1 MAGDASFVRDGEKFT
16 CREFFEA
23 IEEARNVPGDLNDIF
38 EKCKERLNRRY
49 SNGWVF
55 LLVKAKINESEAFR
69 NLLYKEIR
77 NKNPSSSMT

>member
-23 IEEARNVPGDLNDIF
+23 IEEARNVPGDLNEIS
-38 EKCKERLNRRY
+38 EKCQERLNKRY

-55 LLVKAKINESEAFR
+55 FACSSKNKRIRGIPKSSIQGD
-69 NLLYKEIR
+69 KEWKSVPER
-77 NKNPSSSMT
+77 V